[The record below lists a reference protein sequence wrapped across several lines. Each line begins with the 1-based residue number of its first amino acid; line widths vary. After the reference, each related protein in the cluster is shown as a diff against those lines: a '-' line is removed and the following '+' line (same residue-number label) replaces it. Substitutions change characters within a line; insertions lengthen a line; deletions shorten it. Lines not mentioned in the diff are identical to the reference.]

1 MSRQRRAL
9 EFAGVV
15 ALAILL
21 YALVSCP
28 YPALAAD
35 WCWDESEGAEGYRLY
50 WSNVPI
56 AWSGCN
62 TIEYNTTSCIAGR
75 CCPGLFDE
83 GWNVGLVYYIVTA
96 YNAAGESITEH
107 GPVNE
112 ACP

>member
-35 WCWDESEGAEGYRLY
+35 WCWSESAGAEGYRFY
-50 WSNVPI
+50 WSNVP
-56 AWSGCN
+56 N
-62 TIEYNTTSCIAGR
+62 TWTSCNHTDHDTSICVEGR
-75 CCPGLFDE
+75 CCPGDFDE
-83 GWNVGLVYYIVTA
+83 GWNVDIVYYVVTA
-96 YNAAGESITEH
+96 YNAAGESSTEH
-107 GPVNE
+107 GPVE